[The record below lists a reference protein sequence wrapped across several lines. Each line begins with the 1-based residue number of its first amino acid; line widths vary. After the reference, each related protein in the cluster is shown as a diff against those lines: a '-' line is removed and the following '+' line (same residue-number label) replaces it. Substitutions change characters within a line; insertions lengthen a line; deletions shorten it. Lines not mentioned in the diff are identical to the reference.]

1 MKKFAATILL
11 CTLSGSVFAG
21 ITHRADDRQED
32 RNDRQD
38 TRVECRVDEG
48 AGKDKRDCKQEGRSL
63 RN

>member
-1 MKKFAATILL
+1 MKKFAAIVLL
-11 CTLSGSVFAG
+11 CTLSSSVFSG

-48 AGKDKRDCKQEGRSL
+48 VGKDKRDCKQEGRSL